1 MKKDGKPGCMRLWV
15 YCWSFS
21 LSNSL
26 YETVEEITESYI
38 HKSYSVIG
46 IISSVISIA
55 LAVLLLFNPF
65 EHFSF
70 HVRILG
76 LGMIASVISNRINAQ

>member
-1 MKKDGKPGCMRLWV
+1 ML
-15 YCWSFS
+15 
-21 LSNSL
+21 SL
-26 YETVEEITESYI
+26 YETAEEITESYI
-38 HKSYSVIG
+38 HKNYSVTG

-76 LGMIASVISNRINAQ
+76 LEMIASVISNRINAQ